1 MTTLRSFECW
11 LRPTLI
17 DLPTK
22 GIIRQTEP
30 LGEHP
35 NCRGKHGPAIGR
47 DDAREGLRQS
57 LWFRRWESWGNGS
70 ACDEGALRGDREL
83 HNDAPALRPT
93 PLREAYATILR
104 NILLF
109 RAHSMILYALTVFVS
124 SFLLFL
130 VQPLIAKQVLPW
142 FGGTASVW
150 TTCLV
155 FFQSALLAGYFYS
168 DWISRR
174 LCPRRQAALH
184 LVLIIVA
191 VLLLPII
198 PDASWK
204 PSGDEAPSLRIILL
218 LTATIGLPYFL
229 LSTTSPLVQA
239 WFARSY
245 PDSSPY
251 RLFALSN
258 LASMIALLGYP
269 LLLEPNLATKSQ
281 AWVWSIGFVL
291 FAILVV
297 GAARFALKSAAP
309 SPSLSARS
317 SADVERTSGPQA
329 LASPPSS
336 QDKTLWILLSAL
348 GSVMLLAISNH
359 LTQNISSIP
368 LLWVVPLAL
377 YLLTFILCFDGSG
390 WYRRGL
396 MLPLLG
402 AVVVA
407 IGYTL
412 TTAGLEYQLHWQIS
426 VFCLGLFVAC
436 MFCHGEL
443 AARKPHVRYLTTFYL
458 MISTGG
464 ALGAFLVGILAPV
477 LLPAYF
483 ELELGIV
490 AIAAVATYSIWE
502 LARKY
507 SMRWR
512 VFAVGA
518 GVIVTMASVAFG
530 VRAVQR
536 YQVDVVYYTRN
547 FYGALRVKEFLPPAV
562 EDAKRTL
569 VHGSIKHGD
578 QYLDPRYSIASTT
591 YYTINSGVGLAID
604 LKAQLAPGAPRRIG
618 VVGLGAGTLAS
629 YGLSPDAFRFYE
641 INAEVIDIANRY
653 FTYLKQTRA
662 KVEMALGDARLNLE
676 REPSQQFD
684 VLAVDAFSGDAIP
697 VHLMTQ
703 EALDIYARHMKP
715 DGVIAF
721 HVSNRYLDL
730 KPVLARLAETRGF
743 NMAWVRDADSRG
755 ATISDWILLTKD
767 AAFLAHPKV
776 ANRTTAIP
784 PLRTRRV
791 WTDDFNNLLQLLQ

>member
-1 MTTLRSFECW
+1 
-11 LRPTLI
+11 
-17 DLPTK
+17 
-22 GIIRQTEP
+22 
-30 LGEHP
+30 
-35 NCRGKHGPAIGR
+35 
-47 DDAREGLRQS
+47 
-57 LWFRRWESWGNGS
+57 
-70 ACDEGALRGDREL
+70 
-83 HNDAPALRPT
+83 
-93 PLREAYATILR
+93 
-104 NILLF
+104 
-109 RAHSMILYALTVFVS
+109 MILYALTIFVS

-142 FGGTASVW
+142 FGGTAAVW

-155 FFQSALLAGYFYS
+155 FFQFALLAGYFYS

-174 LCPRRQAALH
+174 LSPKRQVVLH
-184 LVLIIVA
+184 LVLIGVA
-191 VLLLPII
+191 LLLLPII

-204 PSGDEAPSLRIILL
+204 PQGDEAPSLRIILL
-218 LTATIGLPYFL
+218 LSATIGLPYFL

-245 PDSSPY
+245 PGTSPY

-258 LASMIALLGYP
+258 LASMMALLGYP
-269 LLLEPNLATKSQ
+269 LLLEPNIAAKPQ
-281 AWVWSIGFVL
+281 AWAWSIGFGL
-291 FAILVV
+291 FAILV
-297 GAARFALKSAAP
+297 AASARFALKRVAP
-309 SPSLSARS
+309 SPTASTPSSDSDGTSAPVS
-317 SADVERTSGPQA
+317 SV
-329 LASPPSS
+329 SPPNRR
-336 QDKTLWILLSAL
+336 DKTLWILLSAL

-402 AVVVA
+402 VVLLA
-407 IGYTL
+407 MGYML
-412 TTAGLEYQLHWQIS
+412 TAAALEYKLGWQIGMFS
-426 VFCLGLFVAC
+426 LGLFVAC

-458 MISTGG
+458 MISIGG
-464 ALGAFLVGILAPV
+464 ATGAFLVGILAPI

-490 AIAAVATYSIWE
+490 AIAAVATICIWE
-502 LARKY
+502 IAQKF

-512 VFAVGA
+512 AAAVGA
-518 GVIVTMASVAFG
+518 GVVVTMVSIGFG
-530 VRAVQR
+530 LRAMQR
-536 YQVDVVYYTRN
+536 YQVDVIYHSRN

-562 EDAKRTL
+562 TDAKRTL

-591 YYTINSGVGLAID
+591 YYTINSGVGLALD
-604 LKAQLAPGAPRRIG
+604 LKAQLVPASRRVG
-618 VVGLGAGTLAS
+618 VIGLGAGTLAS
-629 YGLSPDAFRFYE
+629 YGLPRDVFRFYE
-641 INAEVIDIANRY
+641 INAAVIDVANSH

-697 VHLMTQ
+697 VHLITL

-715 DGVIAF
+715 NGVIAF
-721 HVSNRYLDL
+721 HVSNRYLNL
-730 KPVLARLAETRGF
+730 KPVVAKLAETRGF
-743 NMAWVRDADSRG
+743 HVAWVHDADRHG
-755 ATISDWILLTKD
+755 ATISEWILLTKD
-767 AAFLAHPKV
+767 ASFLAQPKI
-776 ANRTTAIP
+776 ADKATPMP
-784 PLRTRRV
+784 PQRSRRV
-791 WTDDFNNLLQLLQ
+791 WTDDFNNLLQVLQ